1 MTNQMSES
9 SCRGYLECSFT
20 SFDKKKKSRH
30 KGNKRKAKII
40 QLNEKKDKDLNNLLG
55 SQNLRHNNN
64 EIMKNHNNNL
74 RSTQIELLKS
84 EFQII
89 INEHHEMSDS
99 SDFKDKFV
107 SWK

>member
-1 MTNQMSES
+1 MSES

-20 SFDKKKKSRH
+20 NFDKKKKSRL
-30 KGNKRKAKII
+30 KGGRRKAKII
-40 QLNEKKDKDLNNLLG
+40 QINEKKDKDLNNLLG
-55 SQNLRHNNN
+55 SHNNN
-64 EIMKNHNNNL
+64 KIMKNHNSNL

-99 SDFKDKFV
+99 SGFKDKFV